1 MSPMIARESDI
12 RAPAPSPWI
21 PRYSASVYIE
31 SASVHSREP
40 NTKITMP
47 MTKNGLRP

>member
-1 MSPMIARESDI
+1 MSPMIASARDI
-12 RAPAPSPWI
+12 RAPAPSPWM
-21 PRYSASVYIE
+21 PRYTARVYIE
-31 SASVHSREP
+31 SASVHSRDP